1 MIRFSWGTGSIC
13 VDPEVLIREMT
24 MANYRKWLKLFIRY
38 GDREDHIRM
47 IRCLCDSLIAI
58 HTTIKGLEA
67 ELDWMEEYNFPTI
80 SFAEKRRVAR
90 IQLRT
95 AKRQR
100 ERIIKMWD
108 LLGGRLT

>member
-1 MIRFSWGTGSIC
+1 MIRFSWNTGSIC

-47 IRCLCDSLIAI
+47 IQCLCNQLISI
-58 HTTIKGLEA
+58 HTTIKDLEA
-67 ELDWMEEYNFPTI
+67 EVAGLEDCYNRRL
-80 SFAEKRRVAR
+80 ARKRRIAND
-90 IQLRT
+90 QLRA

-100 ERIIKMWD
+100 VRIIKMWD
-108 LLGGRLT
+108 F

>member
-1 MIRFSWGTGSIC
+1 MIKFSWNTGSIC

-47 IRCLCDSLIAI
+47 VGCLCDSLIAI

-67 ELDWMEEYNFPTI
+67 EVAGLEGFTGRI
-80 SFAEKRRVAR
+80 LAGKRRIACGK
-90 IQLRT
+90 LSA

-100 ERIIKMWD
+100 VRIIKMWD
-108 LLGGRLT
+108 LLGGRLS